1 MVQSWNLAKL
11 LAAFSLGFQS
21 ALKLLGE
28 PPEMAHH
35 QRWRYSAKAGGVMN
49 PLEKIDECLKENVL
63 NLWEPV
69 HELIEHS
76 GECGM
81 IDFLAFIPEHEQA
94 SCDHTDFTGELT
106 KKYGVPFRVLQDR
119 LFPQEVAQEK
129 AITPVYGDG

>member
-1 MVQSWNLAKL
+1 
-11 LAAFSLGFQS
+11 
-21 ALKLLGE
+21 
-28 PPEMAHH
+28 
-35 QRWRYSAKAGGVMN
+35 MN

-81 IDFLAFIPEHEQA
+81 IDFWAFIPEHEQA

-129 AITPVYGDG
+129 AITRLYMAIGFVLGLRLAGASEDKIKQLMATHSFGLKDPEK